1 MSAKRLGA
9 FTGEFEEH
17 ALGLGDV
24 LESVRLVET
33 RGPIID
39 GVYDEG
45 PGPQFHADAERPN
58 DGVMKQATAQTV
70 ALEPSVDPQHAQQNH
85 GHPFWDVPL
94 EPSARYARTLHGMGA
109 ERVESGELAG
119 FGIGDIR
126 DGGALPL
133 GARSDSQSSMSA
145 TPQSNPSNTSP
156 GSTLRGAV
164 NFIANRGP
172 YRSGPGRPAA
182 SACRVP

>member
-70 ALEPSVDPQHAQQNH
+70 ALEPSVDPSMPN
-85 GHPFWDVPL
+85 
-94 EPSARYARTLHGMGA
+94 RIMG
-109 ERVESGELAG
+109 
-119 FGIGDIR
+119 
-126 DGGALPL
+126 
-133 GARSDSQSSMSA
+133 
-145 TPQSNPSNTSP
+145 T
-156 GSTLRGAV
+156 
-164 NFIANRGP
+164 
-172 YRSGPGRPAA
+172 RSGTFLWSHPPAMLERSMA
-182 SACRVP
+182 WALSE

>member
-45 PGPQFHADAERPN
+45 PGPP
-58 DGVMKQATAQTV
+58 
-70 ALEPSVDPQHAQQNH
+70 
-85 GHPFWDVPL
+85 VP
-94 EPSARYARTLHGMGA
+94 
-109 ERVESGELAG
+109 
-119 FGIGDIR
+119 
-126 DGGALPL
+126 
-133 GARSDSQSSMSA
+133 
-145 TPQSNPSNTSP
+145 
-156 GSTLRGAV
+156 
-164 NFIANRGP
+164 
-172 YRSGPGRPAA
+172 
-182 SACRVP
+182 C

>member
-133 GARSDSQSSMSA
+133 GVPRTKRQPIVDERDAAVEPVEHVAGLDSA
-145 TPQSNPSNTSP
+145 WC
-156 GSTLRGAV
+156 GEFHRL
-164 NFIANRGP
+164 
-172 YRSGPGRPAA
+172 
-182 SACRVP
+182 C